1 MKHNLLWLVSL
12 GLACSLAAC
21 GGDDE
26 ETTQEPKEPDKPQ
39 VVENTMVL
47 CSDGIDNDDN
57 GKADCDDEGCG
68 GFVFCKSDDSTKE
81 NTPKTCSDGEDN
93 DGDGDIDC
101 ADAQCKSF
109 TLCKASEPE
118 NTDAACK
125 DGLDNDK
132 DGKKDCDDSDC
143 ASFCTSD
150 PGPGPEP
157 AKVEN
162 TDALCHDSQDND
174 GDGKVDCDDSDCS
187 PFCTSDPGPGPQDKV
202 ENTPALCQDGQDND
216 GDGQADC
223 LDTDCQGFDVCNT
236 SEGVK
241 ENTRELCTDGKD
253 NDGNGAADCDD
264 KNCKTLLV
272 CTSGGKSGEN
282 SPALCANGM
291 DDDGDSLSDCADP
304 ECHYFELCQG
314 KTVTGENSE
323 AACNDGI
330 DNDKDGYVDCAD
342 AECQGFASCS
352 DACPD
357 DPFKFVDDQCGCG
370 KTLIDGEC
378 YTNITE
384 AVDFQKLKDS
394 SEKFI
399 IKRPINLGTTDMA
412 PITGFKGVLFGDDM
426 RITGYLTQTA
436 VTSDKSDGY
445 QECGLF
451 GATDGT
457 PVFKN
462 INIAIT
468 LNCEDNKYSGKIKAG
483 ALVSASKGSL
493 TDIEGE
499 SKVMLISKN
508 SEMDTK
514 AYDVYVGGIGGSL
527 SGDIQNVEVTG
538 NTSAEIEWTFTKAQ
552 ESGKLSSIYIGGVA
566 GNASGGKVSNI
577 QAPSNVTLDYKLSFG
592 NNKWDNTIY
601 VGGIAGYAIRLDK
614 CSNIG
619 GNILVQHGNDNNTNY
634 SHYIGGI
641 VGNTHRVTNSVFEGK
656 LTSNGSAG
664 NQEASDKYDS
674 TLIGGITGALRKF
687 ESSDDTVVDGCYS
700 HASMTLISGAG
711 MYVGG
716 LVGRMGSKPEKDKT
730 DSEKYYILN
739 SYSDTN
745 LSVMAPK
752 TSYDKMNFYWGG
764 AVAQAA
770 EYGYVLNSHLRS
782 NYMFDEFSVSSDD
795 KSTLSLGGIV
805 AKTDTN
811 KDENGGQL
819 IDNIVSGGP
828 KVSEG
833 SENAGKFSGSMAA
846 TFGYYIYETYW
857 DGSVYGTKTQE
868 ATQSTKQDVTAM
880 PYSYNASGVPV
891 LSDSRTVLGLLRSNS
906 GHDESPMSAKLPPKL
921 IYSDWKEIT
930 DSDNHKI
937 PVPVSSWY

>member
-1 MKHNLLWLVSL
+1 MKHKFLWMVSL
-12 GLACSLAAC
+12 GLACTFAAC
-21 GGDDE
+21 GGDDPDPE
-26 ETTQEPKEPDKPQ
+26 DQPKEPSKPQ
-39 VVENTMVL
+39 VVENTMPL

-68 GFVFCKSDDSTKE
+68 GFVFCKSDDPTKE
-81 NTPKTCSDGEDN
+81 NTPKNCADGKDN
-93 DGDGDIDC
+93 DGDGDMDC

-109 TLCKASEPE
+109 TICKEAEPE
-118 NTDAACK
+118 NTEAACK

-132 DGKKDCDDSDC
+132 DSKKDCDDSDC
-143 ASFCTSD
+143 EAFCKSD

-157 AKVEN
+157 GSVEN

-174 GDGKVDCDDSDCS
+174 GDGKIDCDDSDCS
-187 PFCTSDPGPGPQDKV
+187 AFCTPDPGPTDKV
-202 ENTPALCQDGQDND
+202 ENTPELCSDKQDND
-216 GDGQADC
+216 GDGKADC
-223 LDTDCQGFDVCNT
+223 LDTDCQGFDICKAG
-236 SEGVK
+236 EGVK
-241 ENTRELCTDGKD
+241 ENTRELCTDGLD

-304 ECHYFELCQG
+304 ECHYFEICQG
-314 KTVTGENSE
+314 KTATGENSE
-323 AACNDGI
+323 AACKDGRDNDNDGYI
-330 DNDKDGYVDCAD
+330 DCAD
-342 AECQGFASCS
+342 AECQGFSSCS

-378 YTNITE
+378 YINI
-384 AVDFQKLKDS
+384 VDAEGLKQLKDS
-394 SEKFI
+394 SEKYV
-399 IKRPINLGTTDMA
+399 IKRPFNIGTSDMA
-412 PITGFKGVLFGDDM
+412 PITGFKGTLFGDDM
-426 RITGYLTQTA
+426 RIMGYLTQTA
-436 VTSDKSDGY
+436 VTNPYSEGF

-451 GATDGT
+451 GSTDGT
-457 PVFKN
+457 PTFKN

-468 LNCEDNKYSGKIKAG
+468 LNCEDSTYSGMIKAG
-483 ALVSASKGSL
+483 ALVSSSKGTL

-499 SKVMLISKN
+499 SKVMLISKK
-508 SEMDTK
+508 SDMK
-514 AYDVYVGGIGGSL
+514 VASYKVLVGGIGGL
-527 SGDIQNVEVTG
+527 LEGDLKNVEVTG
-538 NTSAEIEWTFTKAQ
+538 NTSAEIEWTFDNDQTT
-552 ESGKLSSIYIGGVA
+552 EFHFNNIFIGGVA
-566 GNASGGKVSNI
+566 GYLGGNSVSNI
-577 QAPSNVTLDYKLSFG
+577 QAPSNVTLDYKLTFKG
-592 NNKWDNTIY
+592 EGWKHEIY
-601 VGGIAGYAIRLDK
+601 AGGIAGKAVRLDK

-619 GNILVQHGNDNNTNY
+619 GNILVQHGNEKNTDY

-641 VGNTHRVTNSVFEGK
+641 AGQAHRVTNSVFDGN
-656 LTSNGSAG
+656 LTSSGSAG
-664 NQEASDKYDS
+664 NQAATDKYDS
-674 TLIGGITGALRKF
+674 TLIGGIVGNLISATP
-687 ESSDDTVVDGCYS
+687 DDTVVDGCYS
-700 HASMTLISGAG
+700 HANMTLISGAG

-716 LVGRMGSKPEKDKT
+716 LVGRMGHKPKAKET

-739 SYSDTN
+739 SYSDAT
-745 LSVMAPK
+745 LSVVAPK
-752 TSYDKMNFYWGG
+752 TAYDKTNFYWGG

-782 NYMFDEFSVSSDD
+782 NYLFDEFSVAAPDGNHE
-795 KSTLSLGGIV
+795 LSLGGIT
-805 AKTDTN
+805 AKTDTD

-833 SENAGKFSGSMAA
+833 SENAAKYQGSMAA

-857 DGSVYGTKTQE
+857 DGAVYGTKTQD

-906 GHDESPMSAKLPPKL
+906 GHDEGPMSAKLPPKL
-921 IYSDWKEIT
+921 IYSDWKEIS
-930 DSDNHKI
+930 DSDGHKV